1 MRIIAV
7 ASGKGGVGRTTLV
20 ANLGIAL
27 AKLKKSTIILDGC
40 FTSPDLALLFKLE
53 KALYT
58 LNDALLGDAS
68 FESVLHTGPEGV
80 KIAPAAVTLKQIK
93 KTRPE
98 ELPKI
103 VREIPQKTEFVLIDT
118 SGGLRRE
125 TVAAIRS
132 SNETLLVTTPD
143 MISVS
148 DCMKTRLISEFLGS
162 RPLGFVLNRV
172 RMEEFELKK
181 KEIEET
187 MNLPLLQS
195 IPEDEKIM
203 KALKE
208 GTPLMVLDPKS
219 PASVAITNL
228 AKTLIRAKF

>member
-27 AKLKKSTIILDGC
+27 AKLKKHTVIIDGC

-58 LNDALLGDAS
+58 VNDALLEETS
-68 FESVLHTGPEGV
+68 FENVLHTGPEGV
-80 KIAPAAVTLKQIK
+80 RIAPAAVTLKQIK
-93 KTRPE
+93 RTRPE
-98 ELPKI
+98 RLPEL
-103 VREIPQKTEFVLIDT
+103 VRGIGGKTEFVLIDT

-143 MISVS
+143 MVSVS
-148 DCMKTRLISEFLGS
+148 DCMKTRLIAEFLGS
-162 RPLGFVLNRV
+162 RPMGFVLNRV
-172 RMEEFELKK
+172 RGEEFELKE
-181 KEIEET
+181 KEIKEI
-187 MNLPLLQS
+187 MNLPLLGS
-195 IPEDEKIM
+195 IPEDEKAM
-203 KALKE
+203 RALKE
-208 GTPLMVLDPKS
+208 GTPLMVIDPKS
-219 PASVAITNL
+219 PASVAIMGL
-228 AKTLIRAKF
+228 AKKLIKT